1 MTRQLKN
8 IPPLNKRWK
17 AWGAREYSYY
27 SVLGNKQDDRVFRTK
42 ALATHARAVKPD
54 DTDIEIRYK
63 EGDRDLN
70 DLDKLGLNQAGPG
83 KGANY
88 ISGDKSN
95 NTVLGSSSHDY
106 LIGLGGV
113 DRLEAAAGN
122 DFLVGQGDGDLLIGG
137 DGEDYFRLSLSLS
150 PQTPDQVLDF
160 DSAEGDKIIFDAPGI
175 NNQVVAPLYVISHSE
190 KFLTAFE
197 NDALMLYD
205 QKTGKLF
212 FNQNGADS
220 GLGTGGLMAVLV
232 GKPDLSIGDAFII

>member
-1 MTRQLKN
+1 MTRRFKN

-54 DTDIEIRYK
+54 GTDIEIRYK

-70 DLDKLGLNQAGPG
+70 DLNKLGLSQAGPG

-137 DGEDYFRLSLSLS
+137 EGEDYFQLAPSLSA
-150 PQTPDQVLDF
+150 QAPDQIQDF
-160 DSAEGDKIIFDAPGI
+160 ASAEGDRLVVDAPNI
-175 NNQVVAPLYVISHSE
+175 NAQLIASLYIISHTEELS
-190 KFLTAFE
+190 TAFE
-197 NDALMLYD
+197 NDALMIYSQNNGDLYY
-205 QKTGKLF
+205 
-212 FNQNGADS
+212 NQNGAAP
-220 GLGTGGLMAVLV
+220 GLGRGGLMAVLLNNPDVTV
-232 GKPDLSIGDAFII
+232 GSILLV